1 MPSARVQAG
10 GGGNGGAGGGGSGRF
25 KRALLRNLI
34 LGLRKGGVAS
44 GEMGFHERKSAIKR
58 AADAALAAARGPAPV
73 LEPVAGG
80 GARAGAAAAPFAAV
94 AVAEEDDLQE
104 DREEEPDP
112 PAAAA
117 DQAGEQHHGGHHKG
131 VRRRRRRRR
140 WRREG
145 HGEEEGERAERDRAG
160 RESSRHVRVAGGNP
174 RLCRVSESSGRC
186 NAASCEDSPRT
197 KTQKLR

>member
-1 MPSARVQAG
+1 M
-10 GGGNGGAGGGGSGRF
+10 
-25 KRALLRNLI
+25 
-34 LGLRKGGVAS
+34 
-44 GEMGFHERKSAIKR
+44 
-58 AADAALAAARGPAPV
+58 

-131 VRRRRRRRR
+131 VRRRR